1 MSFVQ
6 FSKVSL
12 AFGDRDI
19 LKDVSINLSRGT
31 KAALAGANGSG
42 KTTLMKVLA
51 GIMPS
56 DTGERALQKETRV
69 SYLPQSGIVHK
80 GKNLIE
86 EADSAFQFGYELEK
100 EYEAIGEALSKNPAK
115 TEMLLHRHHEIQE
128 QLEEMQW
135 YRRDALVEQILLGLG
150 FERKDFERKVE
161 EFSGGWQMR
170 IALAKVLLESPD
182 ILLLDEPT
190 NYLDLEARN
199 WLESFLQNFT
209 GGFLLVSHD
218 RYFLD
223 TTVTEVYEIFSGN
236 LKRYAGN
243 YSQYEK
249 IREVEIESLLASYAQ
264 QQEEIKKLEDF
275 IRRFG
280 AKATKAAQAQ
290 ERQKMLDRME
300 KIEIP
305 ENLKRIH
312 FRFPPSLHSGKIVL
326 DIENLGKTYDGKRW
340 VLKELSLIVEKSER
354 LVIAGKNGA
363 GKTTLLRIISGED
376 SDFEGSFR
384 LGSGVSVGYFSQ
396 DNAEK
401 ICGEK
406 SILETMED
414 ECPIDL
420 VPKMRDLLASFLFR
434 GDDVYKSLNVLSGG
448 EKSRLA
454 LLRLLLKPINLL
466 ILDEPTNHL
475 DLQSKDVLLKAL
487 KDFGGTVL
495 FVSHDRGFI
504 ESLATKVLELK
515 EGKNRVFPG
524 NYLYYQEKILEESA
538 KADGILRENSDFTE
552 EKTKEDF
559 QILQKNEKQAQT
571 SWEEGKKRRSE
582 KRKLEKEVEKIEEE
596 ISFCE
601 KSLKNYHEEISKPEN
616 YMDGEKS
623 KAIQDEIF
631 LLENKLEKLH
641 EAWEKTAMELEA
653 YEI

>member
-312 FRFPPSLHSGKIVL
+312 FRFPPSPHSGKIVL

-596 ISFCE
+596 ISVCE

>member
-312 FRFPPSLHSGKIVL
+312 FRFPPSPHSGKIVL
-326 DIENLGKTYDGKRW
+326 DIENLGKSYDGKRW

>member
-305 ENLKRIH
+305 ENLKRIY
-312 FRFPPSLHSGKIVL
+312 FRFPPSPHSGKIVL

-596 ISFCE
+596 ISVCE

>member
-80 GKNLIE
+80 GKNLVE

-312 FRFPPSLHSGKIVL
+312 FRFPPSPHSGKIVL

-596 ISFCE
+596 ISVCE
-601 KSLKNYHEEISKPEN
+601 KSLKNYYEEISKPEN

>member
-100 EYEAIGEALSKNPAK
+100 EYEEIGEALSKNPAK

-150 FERKDFERKVE
+150 FERKDFERKLE

-300 KIEIP
+300 IIEIP

-312 FRFPPSLHSGKIVL
+312 FRFPPSPHSGKIVL
-326 DIENLGKTYDGKRW
+326 DIENLGKSYDGKRW

-354 LVIAGKNGA
+354 LVIAGKNGV

-538 KADGILRENSDFTE
+538 KADGVLRENSDLTE
-552 EKTKEDF
+552 EKTKDDF
-559 QILQKNEKQAQT
+559 QSLQKNEKQAQT

-596 ISFCE
+596 INFCE

-641 EAWEKTAMELEA
+641 EAWEKTAIELEA